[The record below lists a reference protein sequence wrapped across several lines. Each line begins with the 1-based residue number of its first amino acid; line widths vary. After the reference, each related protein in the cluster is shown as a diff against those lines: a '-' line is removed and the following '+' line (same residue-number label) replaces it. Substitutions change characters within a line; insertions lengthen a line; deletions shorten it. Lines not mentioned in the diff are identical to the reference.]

1 MRNEATDAYLERKKE
16 ELLEDIRAL
25 VKIPSI
31 HGDACECRRA
41 LEYVKKRAEDFGLK
55 TKMTK
60 EKDACVID
68 LGSGPE
74 TVGILAHVDVVGI
87 GDAKKWRYPPFD
99 ATVDEGAI
107 WGRGTADDKAPVMMS
122 LYALRAI
129 RELGLP
135 LRNRLRL
142 IVGTC
147 EEGIWTDMDH
157 FKEEFDAP
165 DYGFTPDGAFPIYN
179 VEKGYAD
186 VCLTFDEPEGEKIA
200 FLAAGDS
207 RNTIPSSAVIAIA
220 GEGEYRYDGTAA
232 HSSAPET
239 ADNAILK
246 LCRDQEQ
253 RHSFYFARFVNRF
266 LADYHAPELG
276 FDDGTEFYKGE
287 YAGKTTAV
295 PTVLRRENGVVTL
308 NINLRHRFGN
318 TGESIMERFRSCE
331 KEYRYRSE
339 LIECQDPIM
348 VSEKLPFLRQMQQV
362 YEDYGYEGEFRLA
375 PGCTYA
381 KALDNFVCWGPLFPD
396 DPDLAHVENECLLLK
411 SMMEATKTY
420 AAYLALAAS
429 APPEAK

>member
-87 GDAKKWRYPPFD
+87 GDAEKWRYPPFD

-147 EEGIWTDMDH
+147 EEGIWTDMEH

-179 VEKGYAD
+179 V
-186 VCLTFDEPEGEKIA
+186 
-200 FLAAGDS
+200 
-207 RNTIPSSAVIAIA
+207 
-220 GEGEYRYDGTAA
+220 
-232 HSSAPET
+232 
-239 ADNAILK
+239 
-246 LCRDQEQ
+246 
-253 RHSFYFARFVNRF
+253 
-266 LADYHAPELG
+266 
-276 FDDGTEFYKGE
+276 
-287 YAGKTTAV
+287 
-295 PTVLRRENGVVTL
+295 
-308 NINLRHRFGN
+308 
-318 TGESIMERFRSCE
+318 
-331 KEYRYRSE
+331 
-339 LIECQDPIM
+339 
-348 VSEKLPFLRQMQQV
+348 
-362 YEDYGYEGEFRLA
+362 
-375 PGCTYA
+375 
-381 KALDNFVCWGPLFPD
+381 
-396 DPDLAHVENECLLLK
+396 
-411 SMMEATKTY
+411 
-420 AAYLALAAS
+420 
-429 APPEAK
+429 